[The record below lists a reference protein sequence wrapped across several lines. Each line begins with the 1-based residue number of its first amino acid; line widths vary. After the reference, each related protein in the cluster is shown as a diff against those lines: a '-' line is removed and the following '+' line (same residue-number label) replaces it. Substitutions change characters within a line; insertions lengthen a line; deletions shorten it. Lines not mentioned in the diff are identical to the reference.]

1 MKNWFKKVTRSRLLA
16 LFIKELRQ
24 IKRDF
29 RLVFSLIIPP
39 TVQLIIFGF
48 ALNPQVTD
56 LRLGVVDESRTAAS
70 RELVSAFV
78 ESRSFKVKEYFPSTE
93 ALGDALRA
101 GELDTGLVIPS
112 DFARR
117 RDRRET
123 ADVQLLFDA
132 VDSNTSGIAAGY
144 ASRIIASFNERAGG
158 QSAPAVSISDAG
170 ASAGRGQITS
180 RVALLYNP
188 GLEHSWFITTG
199 VLGILLVLNGSIV
212 ASASMVKEKEI
223 GTIEQ
228 LLMTPAV
235 ASEII
240 TAKIAPLFLLLLAD
254 IGLAIIVGYVVFGV
268 PVRGS
273 LVTLYAAGALCVFAG
288 IGIGTF
294 IATFSR
300 SQQQAQLIGF
310 FVNPPLSL
318 LSGAT
323 TPLEAIPDWLQPLT
337 YLNPIRH
344 FASIS
349 RGVMLKGA
357 GIDVLYPNLLALLVF
372 AVLLVGVSAWRFR
385 KQLG

>member
-1 MKNWFKKVTRSRLLA
+1 MKRLAGGRLVP

-24 IKRDF
+24 IKRDW
-29 RLVFSLIIPP
+29 RLVISLVLPP

-56 LRLGVVDESRTAAS
+56 LRLGVVDESRTASS
-70 RELVSAFV
+70 REVVSAFV
-78 ESRSFKVKEYFPSTE
+78 ESRSFQIKDYYPSTE
-93 ALGDALRA
+93 ALGQALSR
-101 GELDTGLVIPS
+101 GELQAGLVIPS
-112 DFARR
+112 DFATR

-123 ADVQLLFDA
+123 AEVQFLLDA
-132 VDSNTSGIAAGY
+132 VDSNTSGIAGGY
-144 ASRIIASFNERAGG
+144 ASRIIASFNQRA
-158 QSAPAVSISDAG
+158 ADTPAVTISG
-170 ASAGRGQITS
+170 EASATATGRGQIAP
-180 RVALLYNP
+180 RVALLFNP
-188 GLEHSWFITTG
+188 GLENSWFITTG
-199 VLGILLVLNGSIV
+199 ILGVLLVLNGSIV
-212 ASASMVKEKEI
+212 ASASMVKEKEV

-240 TAKIAPLFLLLLAD
+240 TAKIAPLFLLLAMD
-254 IGLAIIVGYVVFGV
+254 IGLAIVVGYVVFGV

-273 LVTLYAAGALCVFAG
+273 LVTLYGAGALCVFAG

-323 TPLEAIPDWLQPLT
+323 TPIEAIPEWLQPFT

-344 FASIS
+344 FASIA
-349 RGVMLKGA
+349 RGVMIKGA
-357 GIDVLYPNLLALLVF
+357 GIDVLYPNLLALLAI

>member
-1 MKNWFKKVTRSRLLA
+1 MNNFIKRITGGRLLP
-16 LFIKELRQ
+16 LFMKELRQ
-24 IKRDF
+24 IKRDW
-29 RLVFSLIIPP
+29 RLVISLILPP

-70 RELVSAFV
+70 REVVSAFV
-78 ESRSFKVKEYFPSTE
+78 ESRSFQIKDYYPSTE
-93 ALGDALRA
+93 ALGQALSK
-101 GELDTGLVIPS
+101 GELQAGLVIPS
-112 DFARR
+112 DFATR

-123 ADVQLLFDA
+123 AEVQFLLDA
-132 VDSNTSGIAAGY
+132 VDSNTSGIAGGY
-144 ASRIIASFNERAGG
+144 ASRIIASYNQRMAGT
-158 QSAPAVSISDAG
+158 PAVTISGEAT
-170 ASAGRGQITS
+170 ATGRGQITP

-188 GLEHSWFITTG
+188 GLENSWFITTG
-199 VLGILLVLNGSIV
+199 ILGVLLVLNGSLV
-212 ASASMVKEKEI
+212 ASASMVKEKEV
-223 GTIEQ
+223 GTVEQ

-240 TAKIAPLFLLLLAD
+240 TAKIAPLFLLLVAD
-254 IGLAIIVGYVVFGV
+254 IGLAIVVGYLVFGV

-273 LVTLYAAGALCVFAG
+273 LVTLYGAGALCVFAG

-323 TPLEAIPDWLQPLT
+323 TPIEAIPEWLQPFT

-344 FASIS
+344 FASIA
-349 RGVMLKGA
+349 RGVMIKGA
-357 GIDVLYPNLLALLVF
+357 GVDVLYPNLLALLAI

>member
-1 MKNWFKKVTRSRLLA
+1 MNKRLKTIAGGRILP

-24 IKRDF
+24 IKRDW
-29 RLVFSLIIPP
+29 RLVISLIIPP

-56 LRLGVVDESRTAAS
+56 LRLGVVDESRSSAS
-70 RELVSAFV
+70 RELTSAFV
-78 ESRSFKVKEYFPSTE
+78 ESRSFQVKEYYPSSE
-93 ALGDALRA
+93 LLGQALSK
-101 GELDTGLVIPS
+101 GELDAGLVIPS
-112 DFARR
+112 DFARQ

-123 ADVQLLFDA
+123 AEVQFLLDA
-132 VDSNTSGIAAGY
+132 VDSNTAGIAGGY
-144 ASRIIASFNERAGG
+144 AARIIESFNQRVADVTSPTVAISG
-158 QSAPAVSISDAG
+158 ADAVSAHG
-170 ASAGRGQITS
+170 LITP

-188 GLEHSWFITTG
+188 GLENSWFIATG

-254 IGLAIIVGYVVFGV
+254 IGLAVIVGYLVFGV

-273 LVTLYAAGALCVFAG
+273 LLMLYVAGALCVFAG

-294 IATFSR
+294 IATFSK

-323 TPLEAIPDWLQPLT
+323 TPIEAIPEWLQPFT

-344 FASIS
+344 FASIA

-357 GIDVLYPNLLALLVF
+357 GVDVLYPNLLALLVF

>member
-1 MKNWFKKVTRSRLLA
+1 MNNWMKRITGGRLLP
-16 LFIKELRQ
+16 LFMKELRQ
-24 IKRDF
+24 IKRDW
-29 RLVFSLIIPP
+29 RLVISLILPP

-70 RELVSAFV
+70 REVVSAFV
-78 ESRSFKVKEYFPSTE
+78 ESRSFQIKDYYPSTE
-93 ALGDALRA
+93 ALGQALSK
-101 GELDTGLVIPS
+101 GELQAGLVIPS
-112 DFARR
+112 DFATR

-123 ADVQLLFDA
+123 AEVQLLLDA
-132 VDSNTSGIAAGY
+132 VDSNTSGIAGGY
-144 ASRIIASFNERAGG
+144 ASRIIASYNQRMAGTVAVTISG
-158 QSAPAVSISDAG
+158 EASAPS
-170 ASAGRGQITS
+170 RGQITP

-188 GLEHSWFITTG
+188 GLENSWFITTG
-199 VLGILLVLNGSIV
+199 ILGVLLVLNGSLV

-223 GTIEQ
+223 GTVEQ

-240 TAKIAPLFLLLLAD
+240 TAKIAPLFLLLVAD
-254 IGLAIIVGYVVFGV
+254 IGLAIVVGYLVFGV

-323 TPLEAIPDWLQPLT
+323 TPIEAIPEWLQPFT

-344 FASIS
+344 FASIA
-349 RGVMLKGA
+349 RGVMIKGA
-357 GIDVLYPNLLALLVF
+357 GVDVLYPNLLALLAI